1 MYAILLGCGKE
12 FLKTIS
18 FSAVSSANSS
28 NDGDDNI

>member
-1 MYAILLGCGKE
+1 MYAILLGCGNE

-18 FSAVSSANSS
+18 LSAVSS